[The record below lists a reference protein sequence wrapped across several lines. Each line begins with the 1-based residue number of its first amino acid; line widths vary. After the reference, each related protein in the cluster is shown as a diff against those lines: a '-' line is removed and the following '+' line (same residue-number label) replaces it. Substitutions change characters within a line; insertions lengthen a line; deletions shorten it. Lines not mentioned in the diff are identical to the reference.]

1 MHKVAGS
8 GSRIEALAVR
18 LNRSGKKWTLSQYLY
33 ASLGVAGF
41 VTVVL
46 FLRTGALLLSLGVGV
61 LVGAGLP
68 HMVLNFFINKRTN
81 SFTSKFPDG
90 IELLVRGLRSGLPV
104 TETLGVV
111 VQEVPGDRK
120 ST

>member
-33 ASLGVAGF
+33 ASLGVAAF

-46 FLRTGALLLSLGVGV
+46 FLRTGALFLSLGVGV

-68 HMVLNFFINKRTN
+68 HMVLNFHINKR
-81 SFTSKFPDG
+81 SDEPTS
-90 IELLVRGLRSGLPV
+90 ELQSLMRISSAVFCLKIK
-104 TETLGVV
+104 TTH
-111 VQEVPGDRK
+111 Q
-120 ST
+120 